1 MAKYYFTHDNGGY
14 ELMNFETAFLHIGA
28 CSNLSVRA
36 NGDNESV
43 EITDISWRK
52 WAPILYETSAD
63 DIYVTDASAGYDQ
76 EVLSYSQLC
85 AYLHSI
91 IVSSGGSV
99 ANAVWGQITG
109 TLSQQTDLKNALDAK
124 QGTLEAGTGITIEGN
139 VISATGGG
147 GGSTTWGSITGT
159 LSSQTDL
166 KNALDAKQDSLTF
179 DNSPTSGSNN
189 PVKSGGVYTAL
200 SGKQNTL
207 TFDNSP
213 TENSDNPVKSGGIYT
228 ALSGKANSSHTHE
241 QSDVNGLSTALSGKQ
256 DTLTAG
262 DNISIV
268 GNVISATLVQSD
280 WNQSDSTADD
290 YIKNKPNLNALT
302 VKQNNI
308 EGFVVKSRNV
318 QYEKGKY
325 FSLSKS
331 VGESININ
339 IPISN
344 ASGYCL
350 VIPITADFQKV
361 VLHSYNTSASIRPW
375 AITNSSGV
383 ILAIYDWGSQSAQ
396 AMTST
401 ITKEDLP
408 NNSAYIVCDSWE
420 KNTYSDGHYAEVFES
435 YTSRVNRINPLFAK
449 KAVFFGDSIV
459 EGVDNSYT
467 SFADYMADYGCEV
480 YKMGVGGTHLTP
492 SSLSAQSSFNGYSV
506 YHLIHAWCSQSY
518 TVMDA
523 TTDYIEESTQYGDRW
538 AHVPEFIKSTSPA
551 NFDVIVICAGT
562 NDWNNVGRVLGKWS
576 DTSIPYNYTATVK
589 AIVNELRAVNPNIQ
603 VVFVTPPVRWVDYN
617 ASSPDATK
625 FSDNSANA
633 NSGLW
638 LGDVAGTIIQTA
650 MRVKAVAI
658 DMYKGM
664 GVNEVNFSTFFT
676 SGGTHPNDAGQKR
689 MAKVIAENIG
699 TSLSGGMVTDHV
711 HPNKDVLDGITA
723 TAWNAKV
730 GSSTLTGIEGISQD
744 TYDNLSSIDEGT
756 IYFTY

>member
-14 ELMNFETAFLHIGA
+14 VLENEETAFRHVGA
-28 CSNLSVRA
+28 CSNLSVRMRDA
-36 NGDNESV
+36 SESV

-63 DIYVTDASAGYDQ
+63 DIYITDTEEGYD
-76 EVLSYSQLC
+76 EDVLTYSALC
-85 AYLHSI
+85 TYLHSI
-91 IVSSGGSV
+91 IVSGGGSGDSV
-99 ANAVWGQITG
+99 EWSDITG
-109 TLSQQTDLKNALDAK
+109 DIDDNAALSGALEGK
-124 QGTLEAGTGITIEGN
+124 QDVLTAGTGISINDN

-147 GGSTTWGSITGT
+147 GSQVQSDWSQSDTSAVDYIKNKPTLRQPATDGTAGQYLKSAGSGNAPTWETMDTTPTASSAKAITSGAVYT
-159 LSSQTDL
+159 
-166 KNALDAKQDSLTF
+166 ALEGKQPSLTF
-179 DNSPTSGSNN
+179 DSSPTNNSTN
-189 PVKSGGVYTAL
+189 PVTSGGVYTAL
-200 SGKQNTL
+200 NGKQN
-207 TFDNSP
+207 
-213 TENSDNPVKSGGIYT
+213 
-228 ALSGKANSSHTHE
+228 
-241 QSDVNGLSTALSGKQ
+241 
-256 DTLTAG
+256 TLTAG
-262 DNISIV
+262 DNISISDDT
-268 GNVISATLVQSD
+268 ISATLVQSD
-280 WNQSDSTADD
+280 WNQSDNTADD
-290 YIKNKPNLNALT
+290 YIKNKPNFGNM
-302 VKQNNI
+302 VIKQNQI
-308 EGFVVKSRNV
+308 ENFVVKSRNV
-318 QYEKGKY
+318 QYVEGKY
-325 FSLSKS
+325 YSLSKS
-331 VGESININ
+331 VGESISLNS
-339 IPISN
+339 PISN
-344 ASGYCL
+344 SNGYCL
-350 VIPITADFQKV
+350 VIPITDDFRKV

-408 NNSAYIVCDSWE
+408 ANSAYIVCDSWY
-420 KNTYSDGHYAEVFES
+420 KNTYTDGHYAEVFES
-435 YTSRVNRINPLFAK
+435 YTTRVDRINPLFGK
-449 KAVFFGDSIV
+449 KVVAFGDSIV
-459 EGVDNSYT
+459 EGVDNAST
-467 SFADYMADYGCEV
+467 SFADYLPNYGCEM

-492 SSLSAQSSFNGYSV
+492 QSMSATSSFNGYSV
-506 YHLIHAWCSQSY
+506 YHLIHAWCSQTY

-523 TTDYIEESTQYGDRW
+523 TTDYIANNTQYGDRW
-538 AHVPEFIKSTSPA
+538 AHVPEFIKSTSPSG
-551 NFDVIVICAGT
+551 FDVVLICAGT
-562 NDWNNVGRVLGKWS
+562 NDWNNSGRVLGKWS
-576 DTSIPYNYTATVK
+576 DTTITYNYTATVK

-638 LGDVAGTIIQTA
+638 LSDVAGTIIQTA
-650 MRVKAVAI
+650 MRVKAIAI

-676 SGGTHPNDAGQKR
+676 SGGVHPNNVGQLL

-756 IYFTY
+756 IYFTF

>member
-14 ELMNFETAFLHIGA
+14 VLENEETAFRHVGA
-28 CSNLSVRA
+28 CSNLSVRMRDA
-36 NGDNESV
+36 SESV

-63 DIYVTDASAGYDQ
+63 DIYITDTAEGYD
-76 EVLSYSQLC
+76 EDVLTYSALC
-85 AYLHSI
+85 TYLHSI
-91 IVSSGGSV
+91 IVSGGGSGDSV
-99 ANAVWGQITG
+99 EWGDITGDIDDNTDLANALQGKQD
-109 TLSQQTDLKNALDAK
+109 TLT
-124 QGTLEAGTGITIEGN
+124 AGTGISINDN

-147 GGSTTWGSITGT
+147 GGSQVQADWNQADTSAVDYIKNKPTLRQPATDGT
-159 LSSQTDL
+159 AGQYL
-166 KNALDAKQDSLTF
+166 
-179 DNSPTSGSNN
+179 
-189 PVKSGGVYTAL
+189 KSGGSGNTPTWETLDTTPTESSAKAITSGAVYTAL
-200 SGKQNTL
+200 SGKQSTL
-207 TFDNSP
+207 TFDSSP
-213 TENSDNPVKSGGIYT
+213 TNNSTNPVTSGGVYT
-228 ALSGKANSSHTHE
+228 AL
-241 QSDVNGLSTALSGKQ
+241 DGKQ
-256 DTLTAG
+256 NTLTAG
-262 DNISIV
+262 DNISISSDT
-268 GNVISATLVQSD
+268 ISATLVQSD
-280 WNQSDSTADD
+280 WNQSDSTAPD

-339 IPISN
+339 SPISN

-603 VVFVTPPVRWVDYN
+603 VVFVTPSVRWVDYN